1 MSANGFASGSLCTL
15 PTSTKDGRYLIE
27 RKRETPSH
35 CINKLKLLESK
46 ETEFSKNHKTMEVV
60 FQKGKPLKRP
70 TDDWFLDSEIRPFV
84 FRTQRVWL
92 DFHPCPRIDY

>member
-46 ETEFSKNHKTMEVV
+46 ETEFSKNNKTMEVV
-60 FQKGKPLKRP
+60 VSKGETFKKTHR
-70 TDDWFLDSEIRPFV
+70 
-84 FRTQRVWL
+84 
-92 DFHPCPRIDY
+92 